1 MDRHKSTGGTAKNL
15 PTIEVSTMQNDLM
28 ALKNLGN
35 TSVNWLLA
43 IGIHNRDDL
52 ARMGAVEAYNRIR
65 RRGIRVSKVLLY
77 SLHCALLDA
86 HWTELNDSEKQRLL
100 DEAENGLTAT
110 IA

>member
-1 MDRHKSTGGTAKNL
+1 
-15 PTIEVSTMQNDLM
+15 MQHDLM

-52 ARMGAVEAYNRIR
+52 ARIGAVEAYNRIR

-77 SLHCALLDA
+77 SLHSALHDL
-86 HWTELNDSEKQRLL
+86 HWTELSDADKQSLL
-100 DEAENGLTAT
+100 AAAEDALTADAT
-110 IA
+110 S